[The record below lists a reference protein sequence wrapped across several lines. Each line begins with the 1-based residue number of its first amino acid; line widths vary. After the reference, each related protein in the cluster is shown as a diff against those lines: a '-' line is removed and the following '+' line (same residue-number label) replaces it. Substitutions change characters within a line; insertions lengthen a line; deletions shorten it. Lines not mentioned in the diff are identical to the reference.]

1 MLILLCIFSSHI
13 LEGQKAVESAGA
25 KFLQLTNILSY
36 NQNTIGSAGINT
48 RLDALGLVKDAKG
61 DISISDDGFVFL
73 SLEGSQFLVGKI
85 GTATFVNEDGL
96 IPQGENLYASSKE
109 SGVAINGDA
118 YNTIQSK
125 FLENSNV
132 NMGNSL
138 TMLMVYQRA
147 FEANSKSITTSDE
160 MLKQDKNIK
169 K

>member
-1 MLILLCIFSSHI
+1 MI
-13 LEGQKAVESAGA
+13 
-25 KFLQLTNILSY
+25 
-36 NQNTIGSAGINT
+36 
-48 RLDALGLVKDAKG
+48 
-61 DISISDDGFVFL
+61 
-73 SLEGSQFLVGKI
+73 
-85 GTATFVNEDGL
+85 DGL

-160 MLKQDKNIK
+160 MLKQAMDMK